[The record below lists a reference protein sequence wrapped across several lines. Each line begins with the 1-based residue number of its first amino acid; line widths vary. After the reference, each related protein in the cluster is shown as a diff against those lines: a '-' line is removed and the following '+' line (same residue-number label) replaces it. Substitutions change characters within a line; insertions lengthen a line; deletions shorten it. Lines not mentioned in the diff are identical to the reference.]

1 MAAPF
6 RLRELEMRYLISFAL
21 AVLLALPARA
31 ETITLR
37 ADLWCPYNCEPG
49 QEPAGYLIDI
59 AKAVFE
65 PAGATIDYQLMPYDD
80 AIEAV
85 RAGKVTAVVGAA
97 KKDAPDLIFTGASE
111 GYSSYAFASHK
122 GSGFAYTGPQSL
134 KGKRLGM
141 IANYTYDDAL
151 DAYIAANKD
160 TPAIVAVS
168 GDNATQDLVMLLAQ
182 RKVDLI
188 IESDA
193 VLEYT
198 IEQMKLSN
206 LFDLNVASDGAPVY
220 VAFSPA
226 DPKGA
231 EYAKR
236 LEEGVETLRK
246 SGKLAEILRKY
257 GLKDWARK

>member
-1 MAAPF
+1 
-6 RLRELEMRYLISFAL
+6 MRHL
-21 AVLLALPARA
+21 AVLFLGLFLALPARA

-49 QEPAGYLIDI
+49 QEPAGYLIDL

-65 PAGATIDYQLMPYDD
+65 PAGITVDYQLMAYED
-80 AIEAV
+80 AIQAV
-85 RAGKVTAVVGAA
+85 RAGTVTAVVGAA
-97 KKDAPDLIFTGASE
+97 KKDAPDLIFTGTAE
-111 GYSSYAFASHK
+111 GYSSYAFASAK
-122 GSGFAYTGPQSL
+122 GSGFRYSGPDSL

-141 IANYTYDDAL
+141 IADYTYDEAL

-160 TPAIVAVS
+160 TPAVVAVS
-168 GDNATQDLVMLLAQ
+168 GDAATHDLVMLLAQ
-182 RKVDLI
+182 GKVDVI

-206 LFDLNVASDGAPVY
+206 LFELNVASEGAPVY

-231 EYAKR
+231 EHAKR
-236 LEEGVETLRK
+236 LEDGIAALRQ
-246 SGKLAEILRKY
+246 SGRLAEILKKY
-257 GLKDWARK
+257 GLKDWVKK